1 MEKNNIEPL
10 WKRRIKRFTN
20 NKLALIGFIIFMV
33 ILLMSVFAPLFTRY
47 EPNAIDY
54 SSFSLPPSRD
64 HIFGTDNL
72 GRDVFSR
79 ILYGGR
85 VSIAVGFIASL
96 IGAILGTI
104 FGGIAGFFG
113 GRIDSLLIRTSEVF
127 QTIPQLILVL
137 VVSTIFGRGVNN
149 LILIFSL
156 TGWMTTFRMVRNQFM
171 SLKEETYVDASRAF
185 GYSDLRIIFGD
196 IVQNAIS
203 PVLVSFSI
211 NAAGFVLGEAGLSF
225 LGLGVPTDIATWG
238 NIINAAQ
245 SMDVIQNNWWLWIIP
260 GTVISL
266 FILSINF
273 IGDGLRDAMDPK
285 QQ

>member
-1 MEKNNIEPL
+1 MKNNNIEPL
-10 WKRRIKRFTN
+10 WKRRLKRFLK
-20 NKLALIGFIIFMV
+20 NKLAFIGFVIFLI
-33 ILLMSVFAPLFTRY
+33 ILLMSIFAPFFTSY
-47 EPNAIDY
+47 QPNTIDY
-54 SSFSLPPSRD
+54 SSILEAPSKI

-79 ILYGGR
+79 VLYGGR
-85 VSIAVGFIASL
+85 ISIAVGFIASL
-96 IGAILGTI
+96 IGAIVGTLLG
-104 FGGIAGFFG
+104 GMAGFFG
-113 GRIDSLLIRTSEVF
+113 GKIDSFIIRISEIF
-127 QTIPQLILVL
+127 QTLPQLILIL
-137 VVSTIFGRGVNN
+137 VISTIFGRGIKN
-149 LILIFSL
+149 LILIFSI

-185 GYSDLRIIFGD
+185 GYSNLRIIFGD

-211 NAAGFVLGEAGLSF
+211 NTAGFVLSEAGLSF

-245 SMDVIQNNWWLWIIP
+245 SLNVIQNNWWLWIIP
-260 GTVISL
+260 GMVISL

-285 QQ
+285 EQ